1 MKNHIVLF
9 LAVVLMQSCASYNY
23 TSGNTDKTVIIHS
36 DNVSDFEVSFA
47 HSNRKLISARSGS
60 ANTIIQD
67 LKKEN
72 LTLNLTHPNYDTIQI
87 QVVRTVRPKALA
99 KDITLGLFTL
109 GIPVWVDL
117 FNSDFY
123 LVDSKTKDFKVNFDF
138 KQTFM
143 RSELDR
149 IVKSK
154 KPSDF
159 QDWILKYPKSI
170 HIQEALD
177 KRDSLELNI
186 ALNKESELAI
196 DDFIEK
202 HPTSTYLKDAT
213 VIKEEM
219 VAARGLFEKSK
230 IENSVSAYEKFLAT
244 YPRSLHNSDA
254 HRRLID
260 ASEKEALSS
269 VNSGKMETYIKSYLI
284 PNTSYLSKPEL
295 DIKKSNISK
304 ALDAQ
309 IIKENVLK
317 DTKKT
322 YEYYSNLWKS
332 YVRIKS
338 EISSDYLNTLDQTR
352 AYQSKICDLLFAQL
366 KEVGSEVKQKEF
378 ITKIN
383 IDFPGLNEVD
393 PTLNPIFTVLS
404 NSKNGTGLLK
414 LFNVGYLPYYFEN
427 MSERNALIGRSSYNY
442 RGSEYQ
448 SLRGI
453 TNEELTFSN
462 GQLNGIS
469 KTFIGTQVDF
479 TLNIG
484 PSGPKEISYYQNGS
498 LVKTTTFLPNNV
510 EYSYEYKG
518 NINLTLQELDERIK
532 EGSAFLKN
540 EDFDSALLIFERASN
555 NTLPPTLPQ
564 NEALRKNL
572 QVARVK
578 KKEYEEKTR
587 REYSKNLCFLGK
599 FVSESHIGSDLDWSS
614 MPQSMYDK
622 VRFKY
627 SVLQFNSNGTVQSGV
642 YNSSTGYTEMN
653 SDWGV
658 FSYMNDMI
666 VIDWNDP
673 EMGTEKHQIIGSE
686 IDYDGKC
693 LKVYKFK
700 AEVYY
705 NYKNEKMGGEVYF
718 NR

>member
-47 HSNRKLISARSGS
+47 HSNRKLISARSGN

-87 QVVRTVRPKALA
+87 QVGRTVRPKALA
-99 KDITLGLFTL
+99 KDVTLGLFTL
-109 GIPVWVDL
+109 GIPVLVDL

-138 KQTFM
+138 KQSYM
-143 RSELDR
+143 RSELDK
-149 IVKSK
+149 IIKSK
-154 KPSDF
+154 NPADF
-159 QDWILKYPKSI
+159 QDWIVKYPKSI
-170 HIQEALD
+170 HFQEALD
-177 KRDSLELNI
+177 KRDSLELYI

-202 HPTSTYLKDAT
+202 HPTSTYLKDAR

-269 VNSGKMETYIKSYLI
+269 VNSGKMESYVKSYLI

-338 EISSDYLNTLDQTR
+338 EISSDYLNSLDQTR

-404 NSKNGTGLLK
+404 NTKNGTGLLK
-414 LFNVGYLPYYFEN
+414 LFNAGYLPYYFEN
-427 MSERNALIGRSSYNY
+427 MSERNALIGRSNYNY

-453 TNEELTFSN
+453 TYEEITFT
-462 GQLNGIS
+462 NGIFNGVS
-469 KTFIGTQVDF
+469 KCFIGTQLDF
-479 TLNIG
+479 SMNIAANF
-484 PSGPKEISYYQNGS
+484 PKEISYYQGGK
-498 LVKTTTFLPNNV
+498 LVMTTTFLQDHS
-510 EYSYEYKG
+510 EYSFEFENG
-518 NINLTLQELDERIK
+518 DNLTLKELDVRLA
-532 EGSAFLKN
+532 EGNSYLKSGN
-540 EDFDSALLIFERASN
+540 HDQAINILQSCLSHN
-555 NTLPPTLPQ
+555 YPTTLPQ
-564 NEALRKNL
+564 IKSIQKSLTSAKSQKIAYEKKQEELRL
-572 QVARVK
+572 AAEEQRRIQRE
-578 KKEYEEKTR
+578 KEEEERRR
-587 REYSKNLCFLGK
+587 RESEKARNAAADHVFVMCDSDGSPVTLSGQSFYLTFYSSGQVIMLC
-599 FVSESHIGSDLDWSS
+599 GSDLKRAINNGATKTGTWS
-614 MPQSMYDK
+614 
-622 VRFKY
+622 F
-627 SVLQFNSNGTVQSGV
+627 SGR
-642 YNSSTGYTEMN
+642 
-653 SDWGV
+653 
-658 FSYMNDMI
+658 
-666 VIDWNDP
+666 
-673 EMGTEKHQIIGSE
+673 E
-686 IDYDGKC
+686 IWFTWSDGKRSEDWT
-693 LKVYKFK
+693 LDSYSGNFSSG
-700 AEVYY
+700 
-705 NYKNEKMGGEVYF
+705 NSILRDLGGF
-718 NR
+718 